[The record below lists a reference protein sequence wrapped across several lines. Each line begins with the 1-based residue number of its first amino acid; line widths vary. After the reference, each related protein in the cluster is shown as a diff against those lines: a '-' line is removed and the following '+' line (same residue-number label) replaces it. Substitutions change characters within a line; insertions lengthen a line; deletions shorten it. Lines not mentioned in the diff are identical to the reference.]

1 MGGQQGA
8 RRIFQCPRKSA
19 EAFGINFVLKE
30 LARRALRQP
39 DYRKREQFTYRLDF
53 QHLYKIRLL
62 QINRKIP
69 FTDLEAELVEVDDD
83 LLQTP
88 RYDAISHVWGH
99 GKKSQAIILNGCQF
113 LVTPSIYNILYR
125 CS

>member
-8 RRIFQCPRKSA
+8 RRIFQCLRKSA

-39 DYRKREQFTYRLDF
+39 DYRKREQFTYPRDF
-53 QHLYKIRLL
+53 QHQCKIRLL

-69 FTDLEAELVEVDDD
+69 LMDLEAKLVEVDDN
-83 LLQTP
+83 LFPTL

-99 GKKSQAIILNGCQF
+99 DEKSQTIILNVSAF
-113 LVTPSIYNILYR
+113 
-125 CS
+125 